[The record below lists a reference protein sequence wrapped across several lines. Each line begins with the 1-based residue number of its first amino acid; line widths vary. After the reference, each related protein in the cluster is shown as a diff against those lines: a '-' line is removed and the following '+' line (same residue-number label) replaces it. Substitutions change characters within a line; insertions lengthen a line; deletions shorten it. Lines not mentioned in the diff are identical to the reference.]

1 MNWGANAA
9 IIVNGLFVILSVS
22 FLAGLWGDVIRS
34 LRSQDD
40 RQTAGTIA
48 ANVLWLA
55 VPAVILA
62 ASMIGL
68 SIGLAALS

>member
-1 MNWGANAA
+1 MSWGANAA

-22 FLAGLWGDVIRS
+22 FLAGLWGDVMRA

-48 ANVLWLA
+48 ANVLGLA

-62 ASMIGL
+62 ASLIGL
-68 SIGLAALS
+68 SIGLAAR